1 MTTHRPP
8 VDAPGPDGAGATGP
22 VTSAAVTMPAPSAQ
36 EVVHGSPPVLRA
48 RPRGRAVRRFLANR
62 TAVVGVV
69 TLVALVLLSFVG
81 PLLYQTDQVHT
92 DLAAANLPPSADHL
106 LGTDAVGY
114 DVLGRL
120 MQGGQTSLLVGLAAG
135 MLATLL
141 GTLWGATAG
150 YVGGWVDSVM
160 MRVVDAGIA
169 IPAIFLLLVI
179 SSITRPSVPLL
190 IVIIGLV
197 SWLVPARLVRAEA
210 ISLKTREYVLSVRA
224 SGGTHSRAVLR
235 HIVPNTIGT
244 VVVNATFQVADAI
257 LLVAYISFLG
267 MGVQAPATD
276 WGAQLS
282 SGVGLVYSGAWW
294 LIFPAGLAIVAVVCA
309 FNFIGDG
316 LRDMLDVR
324 GRRS

>member
-8 VDAPGPDGAGATGP
+8 VGGPGPDGPAAPTATAPSEPGP
-22 VTSAAVTMPAPSAQ
+22 VKDATALAP
-36 EVVHGSPPVLRA
+36 GDPR

-62 TAVVGVV
+62 TAVVGAVM
-69 TLVALVLLSFVG
+69 LVALVLFSVLG
-81 PLLYQTDQVHT
+81 PLIYQTDQVHT
-92 DLAAANLPPSADHL
+92 DLASANLPPSAGHL

-135 MLATLL
+135 ILATLL

-190 IVIIGLV
+190 ILIIGLV

-316 LRDMLDVR
+316 LRDMLDVK